1 MHCFCCYGAFFFWCV
16 FFNLTIH
23 DSRLSSV
30 SKRGLWIV
38 KDPRRLPA
46 TQRAWFFF
54 VFLFPSGLGPPAL
67 SRSALLA
74 ASAPAV
80 KCDHS
85 APLGPGLGA
94 VWEPNPWRAAF
105 DGGGAHQH
113 FERGRAA
120 SLLWDRT
127 LVYASSLP
135 ELSRWTE
142 HIWQAA
148 GYVMASL
155 CTLTCFAN
163 LLSYD

>member
-1 MHCFCCYGAFFFWCV
+1 MHCFCCYGAFFFFLVCV
-16 FFNLTIH
+16 FNLTIH

-54 VFLFPSGLGPPAL
+54 VVFFPSGLGPPAL

-105 DGGGAHQH
+105 DGGGASTLWTRPCCLAVVGSHSCLRQLLA
-113 FERGRAA
+113 RALA
-120 SLLWDRT
+120 
-127 LVYASSLP
+127 VN
-135 ELSRWTE
+135 WT
-142 HIWQAA
+142 HLTS
-148 GYVMASL
+148 GGL
-155 CTLTCFAN
+155 CN
-163 LLSYD
+163 G